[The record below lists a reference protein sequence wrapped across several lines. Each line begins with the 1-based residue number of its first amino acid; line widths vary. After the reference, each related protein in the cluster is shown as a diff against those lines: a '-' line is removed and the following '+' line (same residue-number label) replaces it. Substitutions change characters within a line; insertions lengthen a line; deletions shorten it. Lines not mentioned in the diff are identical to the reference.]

1 VDYADLPIIDLSR
14 TATPEGRLALAQQAC
29 DAISNHGFF
38 YIINHGLTPAQVSKL
53 LLSLDTKLFILEKTE
68 RMFDI
73 ADVPFASVSEE
84 EKKIYVARMKESGSY
99 QGYKPR
105 QYWVNQC
112 IFLVPNILIDHLV
125 ISTSTTAFATNWNT
139 TIVWFL
145 FTLVEPFLIQ
155 FSVNRD
161 VRKRQHPEP
170 LRPFLP
176 EIEAFARHNHE
187 NVLHPILR

>member
-1 VDYADLPIIDLSR
+1 MAFSMSLTMGSHLRRSVYFFSHLIPNCLS
-14 TATPEGRLALAQQAC
+14 
-29 DAISNHGFF
+29 
-38 YIINHGLTPAQVSKL
+38 
-53 LLSLDTKLFILEKTE
+53 LEKTE

-73 ADVPFASVSEE
+73 ADVPFARVSEE

-105 QYWVNQC
+105 QYWVNKS
-112 IFLVPNILIDHLV
+112 LPSLSNMLINYIV
-125 ISTSTTAFATNWNT
+125 ISTSTVAFATNWNT
-139 TIVWFL
+139 TIVRFL
-145 FTLVEPFLIQ
+145 FIIVKPFLIQ

-176 EIEAFARHNHE
+176 EIESFARHNHE